1 MPGTSLAIAKRTLA
15 LVSPVFTA
23 PSEKTVK
30 LTLGGLFTV
39 TAGTPA
45 ACSTVKAEAEFV
57 AESLPATA
65 PAATMVSLSVVPVPG
80 VGAGA
85 DDPPPPQPARAKHT
99 DATTPHP
106 INERVIASSIVLGPA
121 PSSVPVVASS
131 LQRHGPFALVSNCG
145 GMALRSIKRR

>member
-1 MPGTSLAIAKRTLA
+1 MVPGTSLAIAKRTLA

-65 PAATMVSLSVVPVPG
+65 PAATMVSLSVVPVLAG
-80 VGAGA
+80 GARLVQLASGA
-85 DDPPPPQPARAKHT
+85 AVTVDNARFVA
-99 DATTPHP
+99 
-106 INERVIASSIVLGPA
+106 A
-121 PSSVPVVASS
+121 PWPVV
-131 LQRHGPFALVSNCG
+131 LHVIGYLMCLREPRWLDLWIQKVSRCPRVKNYAHWRCN
-145 GMALRSIKRR
+145 SYSP